1 MTEPKPTLAVPRIL
15 VIDDRP
21 KIRKF
26 VRDILEQQ
34 ITPDVLGQYGISHF
48 DVNEAESAEDGE
60 QRLKEATACPYD
72 LVLLDLHLP
81 KTANDEECDVEN
93 GHRLL
98 RYIKESQT
106 AKAVAIVSAFPQ
118 YENVIR
124 TIRCGALDFVRKPFR
139 REDMEPVV
147 LGALA
152 RVMTGESNR
161 ILNQRVRDLVAYAE
175 IGLTY
180 SFKLIFS
187 TLLQGITDAADGLEK
202 YLRDQH
208 GMNKEKD
215 PYDSIAL
222 KFRAHGKAVTKAR
235 QEWAELQAELVLAEG
250 RILDKARG
258 GKTLDVSNIGK
269 ILRDLKESLLHCLA
283 IKRVAFEPP
292 DLDEAAVLTFE
303 NDVEVVLREIIV
315 GTLSELPDYPD
326 YGEEMEIKVSFGSED
341 TRARVSFQDN
351 LDPIPEEAINAINKG
366 QRIIPDKDFGRVWGL
381 SVAQH
386 VALRGGGE
394 LNVRTERGRNVV
406 TYFIPV
412 ADHA

>member
-1 MTEPKPTLAVPRIL
+1 MTETKPTLAVPRIL

-48 DVNEAESAEDGE
+48 EVNEAESAEDGE

-81 KTANDEECDVEN
+81 KTAGDEECDVEHGN
-93 GHRLL
+93 RLL

-106 AKAVAIVSAFPQ
+106 AKAVAIVSAF
-118 YENVIR
+118 YEYEDVIK
-124 TIRCGALDFVRKPFR
+124 TIRCGALDFVKKPIR
-139 REDMEPVV
+139 RAELEPTV
-147 LGALA
+147 LNALA
-152 RVMTGESNR
+152 RVMTGDSNR
-161 ILNQRVRDLVAYAE
+161 ILNQRIRDLVAYAE

-187 TLLQGITDAADGLEK
+187 TLLQGIADAVDGIEK
-202 YLRDQH
+202 SLRDQH
-208 GMNKEKD
+208 GLNKEKD
-215 PYDSIAL
+215 PYDSMVL
-222 KFRAHGKAVTKAR
+222 KLRAHEKAVAQAR
-235 QEWAELQAELVLAEG
+235 QDWAGLQTELG
-250 RILDKARG
+250 RG
-258 GKTLDVSNIGK
+258 GKILDVSNVGK

-283 IKRVAFEPP
+283 IKRVAFKPP
-292 DLDEAAVLTFE
+292 DLDQAAVLTFE

-326 YGEEMEIKVSFGSED
+326 YGEEREIKVSFGSD
-341 TRARVSFQDN
+341 DNRSRVSFQDN
-351 LDPIPEEAINAINKG
+351 LDPIPEEAMNAINKG

-406 TYFIPV
+406 TYFIPL